1 MFSVRGPIIKVKVM
15 VGNECLFSFCPCSF
29 MIAIL
34 FGDLFFERV
43 DAGYQ
48 DQEKILSWQL
58 NTLTN

>member
-15 VGNECLFSFCPCSF
+15 VGNECLFNLCACSL

-34 FGDLFFERV
+34 FGDLFFKRV
-43 DAGYQ
+43 YARYQ